1 MRTSRVAVLV
11 ALTLLL
17 TSLGAACSG
26 DDDTSTTTTTR
37 APATTT
43 TTTVPAAVLDC
54 RHVIGTVAA
63 PPPGFTTLRD
73 AAAFPTDRVLQ
84 AEPDDRGG
92 FFAKTGLVVR
102 AGVVVDVTVVDET
115 AGRAEVGWGSPAVP
129 ARHVRVP
136 ACPATEPWIAF
147 AGGYFVTTP
156 ACVTVGVDADGGHDE
171 ARVAVG
177 TRCVP

>member
-1 MRTSRVAVLV
+1 MRTSRVALLV
-11 ALTLLL
+11 ALALTLL
-17 TSLGAACSG
+17 AAGCSA
-26 DDDTSTTTTTR
+26 DDDTSTTSTTR

-43 TTTVPAAVLDC
+43 TTTVPAVVLD
-54 RHVIGTVAA
+54 
-63 PPPGFTTLRD
+63 TLRD
-73 AAAFPTDRVLQ
+73 AAAFPTGRVLQ

-92 FFAKTGLVVR
+92 LFAKTGLVVR

-129 ARHVRVP
+129 SRHGRVP

-156 ACVTVGVDADGGHDE
+156 ACVTVGVDANGGHDE

-177 TRCVP
+177 TRCAP